1 MTDDDLAALTREN
14 TEDSIARDNT
24 EDDLANS
31 EHYVTSQQTINNGD
45 SLLSPDQS
53 SILSASQLVSDFD
66 FSSNQVRKEGQLFY
80 SKYCTSQLLIC

>member
-14 TEDSIARDNT
+14 TEDNITRDNT

-31 EHYVTSQQTINNGD
+31 EHYVTSQQTINIGD
-45 SLLSPDQS
+45 SIVSPDQS

-66 FSSNQVRKEGQLFY
+66 FSSNQVKHKNIL
-80 SKYCTSQLLIC
+80 